1 MFNFWHLTGAAEAAA
16 AELAGSEQLA
26 AAVVVAEPV
35 VDVAERQQP
44 LAAEFVDAAVMPS
57 MPDAVVDAAAVPGCK

>member
-1 MFNFWHLTGAAEAAA
+1 
-16 AELAGSEQLA
+16 
-26 AAVVVAEPV
+26 VAEPV

-57 MPDAVVDAAAVPGCK
+57 TPDAVVDAAAVPGCK